1 MAIELG
7 RLSPIALRDIWE
19 DEAIDFTPWL
29 AEAENL
35 ALLGETLGMELELE
49 AQEIHVGDFRAD
61 ILCRDTVDNS
71 RVLIENQ
78 LERTDHDHLGKI
90 LTYSAGLNV
99 RTVIWI
105 AREFRD
111 EHLAALEWQNEMT
124 DERFQCFGIEVKLWK
139 IEDSICAPQF
149 DIVSKPNDWSP
160 TVIQATQ
167 RATSE
172 ALSETQA
179 QQEQF
184 WTQLRDAMVEKG
196 SRVRCPK
203 PVWGNFLVF
212 SIGRTD
218 FSMEAWQASQNKEI
232 GIRLYMRG
240 QDATAHFYL
249 LKEQQAEI
257 EEAFGEPLEWAEL
270 PGRKSCRISLRKGD
284 TDPTDVSDWPK
295 QHEWLADKLE
305 RFNTVF
311 RPRIQALDAANYNPL
326 ADADDG

>member
-1 MAIELG
+1 MPIELG

-49 AQEIHVGDFRAD
+49 AQEIQVGDFRAD
-61 ILCRDTVDNS
+61 ILCRDPVDNA

-105 AREFRD
+105 AKEFRD

-179 QQEQF
+179 QQKQF

-196 SRVRCPK
+196 SRVRWPK
-203 PVWGNFLVF
+203 PNWGNFLIF
-212 SIGRTD
+212 SIGRAD
-218 FSMEAWQASQNKEI
+218 FSMEAWQASRNKEI
-232 GIRLYMRG
+232 GIRLYLTG

-257 EEAFGEPLEWAEL
+257 EEAFGEPLEWAEM
-270 PGRKSCRISLRKGD
+270 PGKKSCRISLRKGD
-284 TDPTDVSDWPK
+284 MDPTDVSDWPK

-326 ADADDG
+326 ADADDR

>member
-1 MAIELG
+1 MPIELG
-7 RLSPIALRDIWE
+7 RLSPIALRDIWK
-19 DEAIDFTPWL
+19 DEPVNFTRWL

-35 ALLGETLGMELELE
+35 ALLGETLRMELELE
-49 AQEIHVGDFRAD
+49 AQEIPVGAFRAD
-61 ILCRDTVDNS
+61 ILCRDTIDNS

-105 AREFRD
+105 AKEFRD

-149 DIVSKPNDWSP
+149 NIVSKPNDWSP
-160 TVIQATQ
+160 TMIRATQ

-172 ALSETQA
+172 ALSEKQA

-184 WTQLRDAMVEKG
+184 WTQLCDAMIEKD

-212 SIGRTD
+212 SIGRAD

-257 EEAFGEPLEWAEL
+257 EETFGEPLEWAGL
-270 PGRKSCRISLRKGD
+270 PERKSCRISLRKGD
-284 TDPTDVSDWPK
+284 TDPTDVGDWPK

-311 RPRIQALDAANYNPL
+311 RPRIKALDAGDYNSL
-326 ADADDG
+326 ADADDT

>member
-1 MAIELG
+1 MPIELG

-49 AQEIHVGDFRAD
+49 AQEIQVGDFRAD

-139 IEDSICAPQF
+139 IGDSICAPQF

-184 WTQLRDAMVEKG
+184 WTQLRDAMVEKD
-196 SRVRCPK
+196 SRVKCPK

-249 LKEQQAEI
+249 LEEQHAEI

-270 PGRKSCRISLRKGD
+270 RGKKSCRISLRKGD

-326 ADADDG
+326 ADADDT